1 MQSMGCFRG
10 PANEEKEPHLTK
22 IAALSIFA
30 CNSSIM
36 AGTIAE
42 DDYKDNNGL
51 EDGLKV
57 RDGLIGRI
65 ATEFISRRHSLRKP
79 DQYHQSQGV
88 GASLTFFTAVLPSSH
103 HGKNRRAVLISA
115 EKSLHVL
122 CAPLSS
128 NSVVRAPSSSQWSRY
143 AMCLLPRPPVPCL
156 ALVVLPSL
164 FEPPGCRPDSSAPRG
179 PDRPRV
185 KQVV

>member
-30 CNSSIM
+30 CNSSLM

-65 ATEFISRRHSLRKP
+65 ATEFISRRHSIRCSHSLRKP

-103 HGKNRRAVLISA
+103 HGKYRRVMLISA
-115 EKSLHVL
+115 ETSLHVL

-128 NSVVRAPSSSQWSRY
+128 NGVERVWT
-143 AMCLLPRPPVPCL
+143 LLSFFL
-156 ALVVLPSL
+156 
-164 FEPPGCRPDSSAPRG
+164 
-179 PDRPRV
+179 
-185 KQVV
+185 

>member
-1 MQSMGCFRG
+1 MSSTRSTGQSNVYPHPRKSRIVYRFCCQRWTGKMQSMGCFRG

-65 ATEFISRRHSLRKP
+65 ATEFISRRHSIRCSHSLRKP
-79 DQYHQSQGV
+79 
-88 GASLTFFTAVLPSSH
+88 
-103 HGKNRRAVLISA
+103 
-115 EKSLHVL
+115 
-122 CAPLSS
+122 
-128 NSVVRAPSSSQWSRY
+128 
-143 AMCLLPRPPVPCL
+143 
-156 ALVVLPSL
+156 
-164 FEPPGCRPDSSAPRG
+164 
-179 PDRPRV
+179 
-185 KQVV
+185 